1 MRVPGFQA
9 GIGLNH
15 RRREERKGKISLLSF
30 LFFPPPFFSF
40 FIILKPMTDKV
51 VGDDV
56 AGATHSSP
64 VETQQPPAPTREDGT
79 LRTIDDGELNPPTGA
94 TSSTTISPDQLAQL
108 LGAVNGLASEGMHEQ
123 AMKLMESLLST
134 GNNDGSTIMT
144 PPPSQANSG
153 ARGVRVGIEPTKPA
167 FRTCRGLRPAP
178 LKVSPETLSPH
189 RWW

>member
-15 RRREERKGKISLLSF
+15 RRREERKSKIFPSLLF
-30 LFFPPPFFSF
+30 IFPSPPSSL

-79 LRTIDDGELNPPTGA
+79 LRRIDDGELNPPTGG
-94 TSSTTISPDQLAQL
+94 ISP
-108 LGAVNGLASEGMHEQ
+108 
-123 AMKLMESLLST
+123 
-134 GNNDGSTIMT
+134 
-144 PPPSQANSG
+144 
-153 ARGVRVGIEPTKPA
+153 
-167 FRTCRGLRPAP
+167 
-178 LKVSPETLSPH
+178 
-189 RWW
+189 